1 MLFTSTLLFSLA
13 ATVLAR
19 PQDVAPAAAGSK
31 KNIYLAT
38 CTSRSVITSTSPQSD
53 IPIQLLT
60 HQATASTAIYYNG
73 PATASTSPTDISV
86 ISEPARRWE
95 GATRRTTLDSAKFTS
110 SITDGADSLP
120 KSQIAGTATLGNEE
134 FVCFV
139 DGTSTFTFRE
149 GLLGLRKTNCKA
161 DYWCASTSVGN

>member
-1 MLFTSTLLFSLA
+1 LLYISNLGSTDFEAVSSQAGRHTSRSDHTRSKMLFTSTLLFSLA

-60 HQATASTAIYYNG
+60 HQATPLPPQSTTTVPPLQAPPPLTSVSFPNLRVGGKARLDEQHSTAQSSRAALPMVRI
-73 PATASTSPTDISV
+73 V
-86 ISEPARRWE
+86 CRRV
-95 GATRRTTLDSAKFTS
+95 R
-110 SITDGADSLP
+110 
-120 KSQIAGTATLGNEE
+120 
-134 FVCFV
+134 
-139 DGTSTFTFRE
+139 
-149 GLLGLRKTNCKA
+149 
-161 DYWCASTSVGN
+161 